1 MQTLTEMTGK
11 SQDELQNLRDSDY
24 DQFFLTIMEALH
36 GAYNAGEDLIPTL
49 REIGINNSRDAE
61 VVARLAANYGVLKS
75 GDEGANSSFESG
87 NYLLEGSAKM
97 FDTLTARLELLR
109 HTWQNLL
116 RLAAEAIGPL

>member
-36 GAYNAGEDLIPTL
+36 GAYNAGEDLIPSL

-61 VVARLAANYGVLKS
+61 VVARLAANYGVMKK
-75 GDEGANSSFESG
+75 GDEEAHTSFESG
-87 NYLLEGSAKM
+87 NYLYGESEQH
-97 FDTLTARLELLR
+97 FETLTSNID
-109 HTWQNLL
+109 Q
-116 RLAAEAIGPL
+116 